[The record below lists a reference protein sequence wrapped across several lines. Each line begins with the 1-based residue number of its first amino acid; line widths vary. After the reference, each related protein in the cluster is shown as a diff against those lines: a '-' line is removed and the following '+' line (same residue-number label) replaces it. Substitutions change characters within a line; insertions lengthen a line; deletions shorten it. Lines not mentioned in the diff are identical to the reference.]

1 MFLSISDVFFLLGGR
16 RWGYEETG
24 MIQIMLRYAQLTSF
38 FSINFQSLSD
48 EITHRNQYIRK
59 NF

>member
-1 MFLSISDVFFLLGGR
+1 MFFFLLGGR

-24 MIQIMLRYAQLTSF
+24 VIQIMLRYAQLSSF

-48 EITHRNQYIRK
+48 ETTHRNQYIRK